1 MRILVA
7 EDNKVNR
14 LTLLGFLKELG
25 HNPVGAEDGYSAYQ
39 LWEKERFKLVIT
51 DLNMPNMNGLEL
63 IKRIRTHEF
72 SAETYIIVLTAYND
86 EIHIDQSFDGGADD
100 FLGKPYNQA
109 DLKQR
114 INIAE
119 RILSLQQKNLVIFA
133 LSRLAQLKD
142 KDTGNHLNRVGA
154 YSKVIAKGL
163 EKYPKYKGFINRRY
177 IEDLYMSCPLHDIGK
192 VGIDD
197 AILKKPGTYT
207 EEEHDLMKQ
216 HVEIG
221 YETVLSIKNQFPE
234 LTFLE
239 MGLHIIRSH
248 HEKYDGSGYP
258 DGLKGTNIPLSAR
271 IVSLADYYDALVS
284 ERIYKSALSH
294 IDAIEQISKLRGIH
308 FDPDIVDVFLAS
320 KDDFDRIRKEGQ

>member
-1 MRILVA
+1 MRILVV

-14 LTLLGFLKELG
+14 LTLISFLTELG
-25 HNPVGAEDGYSAYQ
+25 YDPVGAEDGISAYQ

-51 DLNMPNMNGLEL
+51 DLNMPNMNGIEL
-63 IKRIRTHEF
+63 IKKIRSVEF

-100 FLGKPYNQA
+100 FLGKPYNKL

-119 RILSLQQKNLVIFA
+119 RILSLQQKNLVIYA
-133 LSRLAQLKD
+133 LSKIAQLKD
-142 KDTGNHLNRVGA
+142 KETGSHLNRVGA
-154 YSKVIAKGL
+154 YSKIIAKGL
-163 EKYPKYKGFINRRY
+163 EKHPKYQGFINRRY

-197 AILKKPGTYT
+197 AILKKPGTFT
-207 EEEHDLMKQ
+207 QEEHNMMKK

-221 YETVLSIKNQFPE
+221 YETILSIKTKFPE
-234 LTFLE
+234 LTFLD

-248 HEKYDGSGYP
+248 HEKYDGTGYP
-258 DGLKGTNIPLSAR
+258 DGLKGQEIPLSAR
-271 IVSLADYYDALVS
+271 IVALADYYDALVS
-284 ERIYKSALSH
+284 ERIYKTAYSH
-294 IDAIEQISKLRGIH
+294 EDAVKQITDLKGIH
-308 FDPDIVDVFLAS
+308 FDPDIVDVFVLS
-320 KDDFDRIRKEGQ
+320 NHEFDRIRKEGL